1 MKREKDFKRDN
12 QSRAAAAVV
21 GEVYL
26 PTPTLLSSRLL
37 LLSLTHTC
45 QSPSYPS
52 LRHPVSLSHSLP
64 FEIPFLDL
72 HSALFD
78 YPSLPQS
85 PTSQDSQS
93 P

>member
-21 GEVYL
+21 GEVCL

-37 LLSLTHTC
+37 LLSLTHTS
-45 QSPSYPS
+45 QSPSYPF
-52 LRHPVSLSHSLP
+52 LRHPVSLSQSLP

-72 HSALFD
+72 HS
-78 YPSLPQS
+78 